1 MLAKLAVL
9 VAGVIL
15 GLYTAVSAVGGRAF
29 WATHDVWLGT
39 AALLGAGWALILSGL
54 ILTQTDHEKRPG
66 VLLALGGFTWFLATW
81 GNAGTASQ
89 VTFAIGLM
97 TYAVT
102 PAVVGH
108 AVLSYRSGRARS
120 WTALALISAGYLITV
135 GLQGLLT
142 VFVVDPGVQGC
153 WGCPPNPLL
162 VSWQPQLAAALN
174 WIGLRAGL
182 GWSAAMVLFVLWGLV
197 AATPG
202 RRRSIGL
209 TRACALV
216 FFVAVT
222 ARYALSLDA
231 GYLGAGIYEAALLT
245 VEALA
250 LVLLSAAVVVDLIR
264 ARLTH
269 RALTRLV
276 VELGVAGPGQLR
288 DALAVRLGDPDLALA
303 YPVRGGG
310 GYLDANANVVAL
322 PDTDGK
328 DITKLTYAGSE
339 VALLVH
345 RRGLLDSPGAVAD
358 LVSAVHLGL
367 ENERLHAEALAQL
380 AELRSSGARIV
391 AAGDDE
397 RRRLERDLHDGAQ
410 QRLVGLS
417 LGLRLLEANA
427 ARDVYELEL
436 AQQELRR
443 AIVDLRDIAHGI
455 YPVVL
460 KDRGLANAW
469 KALAETRQLKLGRMP
484 TGRFPDVVE
493 STAYLLVARTTAS
506 GPANVSAATEA
517 GALVVTV
524 STGAG
529 LPDLGDV
536 EDRVRTL
543 DGALDMHQTDHQ
555 GTLITLRLPASVR
568 PAN

>member
-1 MLAKLAVL
+1 M
-9 VAGVIL
+9 
-15 GLYTAVSAVGGRAF
+15 
-29 WATHDVWLGT
+29 
-39 AALLGAGWALILSGL
+39 LSGL
-54 ILTQTDHEKRPG
+54 ILTLTDQEKRPG
-66 VLLALGGFTWFLATW
+66 VLLTLGGFTWFLATW
-81 GNAGTASQ
+81 GNAGAGSEL
-89 VTFAIGLM
+89 TFAIGLM

-102 PAVVGH
+102 PAVVAH
-108 AVLSYRSGRARS
+108 AVLSYRSGRLRS
-120 WTALALISAGYLITV
+120 WIPLALISAGYLITV

-142 VFVVDPGVQGC
+142 VFVVDPRVQGC
-153 WGCPPNPLL
+153 WSCPPNPLL
-162 VSWQPQLAAALN
+162 VSSQPRLAAAFN

-182 GWSAAMVLFVLWGLV
+182 GWSAAMVLFILWGLV
-197 AATPG
+197 SATPG

-209 TRACALV
+209 TRAFALV

-231 GYLGAGIYEAALLT
+231 GFLGAGVYEAELLT

-264 ARLTH
+264 ARLRH

-276 VELGVAGPGQLR
+276 VELGVAGPGQLC

-303 YPVRGGG
+303 YPVRGGE

-322 PDTDGK
+322 PHTNGK
-328 DITKLTYAGSE
+328 EVTRLTYSGSD

-367 ENERLHAEALAQL
+367 ENERLHAEALTQL

-417 LGLRLLEANA
+417 LGLRLVEAQA
-427 ARDVYELEL
+427 PRDVYELDL
-436 AQQELRR
+436 AQQELRH
-443 AIVDLRDIAHGI
+443 AIADLRDIAHGI

-460 KDRGLANAW
+460 KDRGLASAW

-484 TGRFPDVVE
+484 AGRFPDVVE
-493 STAYLLVARTTAS
+493 STAYLLVARTSAS
-506 GPANVSAATEA
+506 GPVNVSAATEA

-524 STGAG
+524 STGAE

-543 DGALDMHQTDHQ
+543 DGALDVHQTDHER
-555 GTLITLRLPASVR
+555 TLITLRVPASMR
-568 PAN
+568 PASR